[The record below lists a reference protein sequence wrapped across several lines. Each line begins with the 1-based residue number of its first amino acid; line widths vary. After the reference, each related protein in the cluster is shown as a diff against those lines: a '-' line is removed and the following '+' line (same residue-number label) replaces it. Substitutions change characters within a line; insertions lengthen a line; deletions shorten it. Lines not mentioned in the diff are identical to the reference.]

1 MGDNLMNI
9 KDRILNF
16 QRFALTNSTSIYN
29 EDSMTAQQLNIATA
43 NKIKECL
50 ITVDDLATA
59 IENMKTALKLNYNG
73 DTEELE
79 LTLDAKIT
87 AIKDQVN
94 ASYVCIFNEDAMT
107 SIELAGNTAKA
118 VNECIKAVNMLSDL
132 VLEVNEIIT
141 LGYIAEQEMM
151 IIGGDE

>member
-1 MGDNLMNI
+1 MTI

-43 NKIKECL
+43 NKMKECL
-50 ITVDDLATA
+50 LAVDDLATA
-59 IENMKTALKLNYNG
+59 IENMKEALKLNYNG
-73 DTEELE
+73 DSEELE
-79 LTLDAKIT
+79 LTLTEKVT

-94 ASYVCIFNEDAMT
+94 SSYVHIFNENAMT
-107 SIELAGNTAKA
+107 SIELAGCTAKA

-132 VLEVNEIIT
+132 VLEVNEIIIMNYIDEEEMLD
-141 LGYIAEQEMM
+141 LGGEE
-151 IIGGDE
+151 